1 MENMEEKLGAIL
13 GNPAMMQQIMALAQN
28 LGQSQPR
35 NPPEPPKQ
43 PSPPAEFDTAML
55 QKFAS
60 IAQGSGID
68 KNQQTLLNALHPYL
82 TDGRIHRLERA
93 MRAAKM
99 ANLASAFLGSRSW
112 GG

>member
-1 MENMEEKLGAIL
+1 MENMEDKLSAIL

-28 LGQSQPR
+28 FNQSQPH
-35 NPPEPPKQ
+35 NQPEPPK
-43 PSPPAEFDTAML
+43 PTPHLDFDPAMI
-55 QKFAS
+55 QQFAS
-60 IAQGSGID
+60 ITQGSGID
-68 KNQQTLLNALHPYL
+68 KNQQALLNALHPYL